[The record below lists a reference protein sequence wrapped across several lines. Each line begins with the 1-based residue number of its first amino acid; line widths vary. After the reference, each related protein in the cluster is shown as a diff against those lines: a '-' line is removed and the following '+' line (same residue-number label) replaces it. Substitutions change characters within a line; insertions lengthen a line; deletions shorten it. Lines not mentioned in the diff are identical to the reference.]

1 MSRVPISKIVN
12 THNQF
17 PVNGDPKNG
26 NLPDMLRNNILNS
39 QYFKDLYP
47 LRTLDDVIDEID
59 RNVTYTEAWVLGANG
74 VPSSLFCLLYKLML
88 MHLTER

>member
-1 MSRVPISKIVN
+1 M
-12 THNQF
+12 
-17 PVNGDPKNG
+17 
-26 NLPDMLRNNILNS
+26 
-39 QYFKDLYP
+39 
-47 LRTLDDVIDEID
+47 RTLDDVIDEID